1 MCYVVEILYCSWNC
15 YGFMMG
21 FSVFWLF
28 RNPKA
33 HQLYGYSA
41 TEAHGQ
47 NVVDLLVDPE
57 DHVLGYSILNH
68 TLNMRESWTG
78 KFPTKTKR
86 GGKLEVIATNSPFYD
101 DNGNL
106 IGVICVSN
114 DSRPFEDMSSA
125 LLAAQKVEA
134 DSSVMSLPRRI
145 ASAKLGLDPQQPLQ
159 VAIASKISNLVS
171 MYFNPSTMFS
181 IIVSYILNFFSKH

>member
-1 MCYVVEILYCSWNC
+1 MWLKYSIVVEILY
-15 YGFMMG
+15 
-21 FSVFWLF
+21 WLF

-47 NVVDLLVDPE
+47 NVVDLLVDAE
-57 DHVLGYSILNH
+57 DRVLGHSILNH

-86 GGKLEVIATNSPFYD
+86 GEKLEVIATNSPFYD

-114 DSRPFEDMSSA
+114 DSRPFEDTSSA
-125 LLAAQKVEA
+125 LIAAQKVEA
-134 DSSVMSLPRRI
+134 DSSIISLPRRI

-159 VAIASKISNLVS
+159 VAIASKISDLVS
-171 MYFNPSTMFS
+171 MYSYLSTMFS
-181 IIVSYILNFFSKH
+181 FAVSYV